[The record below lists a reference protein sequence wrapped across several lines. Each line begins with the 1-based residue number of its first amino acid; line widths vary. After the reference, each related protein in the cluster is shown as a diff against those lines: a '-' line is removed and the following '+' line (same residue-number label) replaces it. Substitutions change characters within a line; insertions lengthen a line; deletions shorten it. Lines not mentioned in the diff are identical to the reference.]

1 VIDVWGAPGVRLEMA
16 TETAHL
22 AAMLT
27 AMMAADDFQTTHAAT
42 EADNTREHF
51 ALLVARARAGD
62 ATAFERIML
71 DTERKVVATAW
82 RMLGNREDARDAA
95 QEVYLRVYKYLDRFK
110 PEQDF
115 NGWLYRITINVCRDA
130 ARKRG
135 TTSGGS
141 SSSGGEFFAARM
153 DEHERGATESVS
165 PDTNAEENAIRAQQ
179 RSILM
184 SALRT
189 LPEKERAALVLR
201 DLEGLTTEE
210 VARVLRSRPVT
221 VRSQISSA
229 RTKLKIH
236 CARLLNKG
244 GRTA

>member
-1 VIDVWGAPGVRLEMA
+1 MA
-16 TETAHL
+16 VETAHF
-22 AAMLT
+22 AAVMT
-27 AMMAADDFQTTHAAT
+27 TMMAADDFQTPLVASESGNA
-42 EADNTREHF
+42 REHF

-130 ARKRG
+130 ARKRRG
-135 TTSGGS
+135 ATSGG
-141 SSSGGEFFAARM
+141 GGAAGRSDFFAAPSNECDAAQQQRV
-153 DEHERGATESVS
+153 A
-165 PDTNAEENAIRAQQ
+165 PDAEENAIRAQQ
-179 RSILM
+179 RSMLM
-184 SALRT
+184 SALET
-189 LPEKERAALVLR
+189 LPEKERAAFVLR

-236 CARLLNKG
+236 CERLLKKG